1 MFRHYLISTVRSLAH
16 HRLYTLI
23 NVAGLSIALTAAI
36 LIVLYLR
43 DELSYDNW
51 IPHTRDLYRLEETSH
66 IPGLP
71 VTPFAMASFPLVTAI
86 GEKSPQVKAV
96 THVVPEW
103 ITVSVGDRE
112 FREQVTFV
120 DPNSCRVIQL
130 PLARSNPAQVLAQP
144 ESVVI
149 SQKIAPT

>member
-1 MFRHYLISTVRSLAH
+1 M
-16 HRLYTLI
+16 YTLI

-120 DPNSCRVIQL
+120 DPNFCRVIQL
-130 PLARSNPAQVLAQP
+130 PLARGNPAQVLAQP

-149 SQKIAPT
+149 SRKIAPT